1 MNLSHDG
8 SINTTNVVIQ
18 NLNKLQNTK
27 FVSLSETAN
36 NINDEMIDIYNK
48 QYSLLMAVSGVYNI
62 CQGI

>member
-48 QYSLLMAVSGVYNI
+48 QYSLLIAVNGVYNI

>member
-48 QYSLLMAVSGVYNI
+48 QYSLLIVVNGVYNI